1 MSKQRSATGDSTDES
16 GTNTRRRFLFGLAA
30 TMATGAVAG
39 CSSGDGGSTTTAPDE
54 GPGGGGTA
62 TDTPTETATAADT
75 DEPSDSETTTAES
88 PGPRTIEDL
97 AGRTVEIPGTVD
109 RVIPLSSGAL
119 RMVAYADA
127 TDNVV
132 GVEQLETRNQK
143 RPFRPYNHAN
153 PDLAETTSIGSRKNP
168 EPELILQQDPDV
180 IFYAWAK
187 AGKADKLQKQLEIPV
202 VVIRPGDLNPELRDD
217 FFATMR
223 LVGDVLGTADAA
235 ESVIQSTEDLMAD
248 LNERTTDVPKSE
260 RPTSYVGYLGRG
272 KHGFNYTQPLYPPF
286 HFVNANN
293 VASDVTEDLKKK
305 KGAARVTI
313 DPEQIIK
320 WNPEYVFIDTGT
332 EKYDALENPEYQAI
346 EGIEQGNVYGVFPTR
361 DYSINFGTAF
371 ANAYYIGTVLYPD
384 RFSDV
389 DPAAKADEIYE
400 QFVGAPVYEDV
411 ANSYGQGYGR
421 MDV

>member
-1 MSKQRSATGDSTDES
+1 MSKQRATVGDSSDES

-39 CSSGDGGSTTTAPDE
+39 CSSGDGSTTTAPDGE
-54 GPGGGGTA
+54 PGGGATA
-62 TDTPTETATAADT
+62 TETPTETPTESGT
-75 DEPSDSETTTAES
+75 EQPSDSETATGES
-88 PGPRTIEDL
+88 SGPRTIEDL

-127 TDNVV
+127 TDKVV
-132 GVEQLETRNQK
+132 GVEQLETRNEK

-153 PDLAETTSIGSRKNP
+153 PDLAEMTSIGSRKNP

-180 IFYAWAK
+180 ILYAWAD
-187 AGKADKLQKQLEIPV
+187 AGKADDLQAKLEIPV

-223 LVGDVLGTADAA
+223 LVADVLGTSDAA
-235 ESVIQSTEDLMAD
+235 ESVIQSTKDLIAD
-248 LNERTTDVPKSE
+248 LNERTKEVPESE

-293 VASDVTEDLKKK
+293 VASGVTEDLKKK

-320 WNPEYVFIDTGT
+320 WDPKYVFVDTGT
-332 EKYDALENPEYQAI
+332 EKYEALENPEYQAI
-346 EGIEQGNVYGVFPTR
+346 EGIDEGNVYAVFPTR
-361 DYSINFGTAF
+361 DYSINFGTVL

-411 ANSYGQGYGR
+411 ADSYGQGYGK